1 MEQVDAVNTDAIPDA
16 MEIATIIPLQLSSED
31 PDPVTCTTQ
40 AESAERVVSLAC
52 LARAEG
58 IVGPAYLMVVDS

>member
-1 MEQVDAVNTDAIPDA
+1 MERVDAVNTDAIPDA
-16 MEIATIIPLQLSSED
+16 IDIATIIPLQLSSED